1 MTTQEIKD
9 KNPMPE
15 VIKRYSK
22 KIKGNMCSCPFH
34 KDENPSM
41 KIFPDAAKCFSC
53 GWYGD
58 VFKLVMDADNCD
70 FKTAFKVL
78 GGTYE
83 HGLTERQKMAEKMR
97 WDIEKSRRK
106 RAEEAEKDFS
116 SMLWLAIRTCRH
128 ALRLYEP
135 YSDEWCLAA
144 NKLPFLENAYDM
156 KYILNEE
163 INEIDIYTTSRAI
176 IKRFL

>member
-1 MTTQEIKD
+1 
-9 KNPMPE
+9 MPE
-15 VIKRYSK
+15 IIKRYSK

-70 FKTAFKVL
+70 FKTAFKSL

-83 HGLTERQKMAEKMR
+83 QGLTERQKAVEKMR
-97 WDIEKSRRK
+97 RNIEKSKRE
-106 RAEEAEKDFS
+106 RAEQADKELAAA
-116 SMLWLAIRTCRH
+116 LILAIRACRL
-128 ALRLYEP
+128 AKEAYEP
-135 YSDEWCLAA
+135 FSDEWCLAA

-163 INEIDIYTTSRAI
+163 VNEIDIYTTSRAI

>member
-1 MTTQEIKD
+1 
-9 KNPMPE
+9 MPE
-15 VIKRYSK
+15 IIKRYSK

-70 FKTAFKVL
+70 FKTAFKSL

-83 HGLTERQKMAEKMR
+83 HSQNERLNEANRER
-97 WDIEKSRRK
+97 RAINKSRRD
-106 RAEEAEKDFS
+106 RQEQAEKQLFN
-116 SMLWLAIRTCRH
+116 MLVLAIRICKT
-128 ALRLYEP
+128 AKEVYEP
-135 YSDEWCLAA
+135 FSDGWCLAA
-144 NKLPFLENAYDM
+144 NKLPLLENAYEL
-156 KYILNEE
+156 KYISNEE
-163 INEIDIYTTSRAI
+163 IDEIDVYTISRQI
-176 IKRFL
+176 IKRFI